1 MTKIQLSYTT
11 QIMSNTSQKK
21 NRRRKNGGKCG
32 KVLYKLMSNAV
43 YGKYMDKN
51 ENDNDLVAIRKIK
64 VTLTL
69 NKPAYVKMR
78 ILDLSEVLMYE
89 FHYDYHKNKYGNNS
103 RLLFTDTDS
112 LIHEIKTDDVYEVF
126 SKDKEMF
133 DFSNYSVESIYHD
146 DTNKLFARKMKDE
159 TKGVAIDDFVGLR
172 PEVYSLL
179 VDDSN
184 EHKKTTK
191 GGNKNVITTMSHDGY
206 KDF

>member
-1 MTKIQLSYTT
+1 
-11 QIMSNTSQKK
+11 
-21 NRRRKNGGKCG
+21 
-32 KVLYKLMSNAV
+32 
-43 YGKYMDKN
+43 
-51 ENDNDLVAIRKIK
+51 
-64 VTLTL
+64 
-69 NKPAYVKMR
+69 
-78 ILDLSEVLMYE
+78 
-89 FHYDYHKNKYGNNS
+89 
-103 RLLFTDTDS
+103 
-112 LIHEIKTDDVYEVF
+112 
-126 SKDKEMF
+126 MF